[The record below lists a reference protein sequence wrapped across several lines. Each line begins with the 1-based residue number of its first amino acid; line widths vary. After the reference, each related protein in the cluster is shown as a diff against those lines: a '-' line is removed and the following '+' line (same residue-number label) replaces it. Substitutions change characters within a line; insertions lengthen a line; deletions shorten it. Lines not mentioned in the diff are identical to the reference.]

1 MDRGAWQ
8 AKSMGSQKSRVR
20 LDLVIKHNNNKVPGQ
35 EVAGRPEAPGEV
47 KRRLLGQ

>member
-1 MDRGAWQ
+1 MI
-8 AKSMGSQKSRVR
+8 RVCASLQGTGM